1 LQKFWLGFTVALVFV
16 GSPALAEPSFDQ
28 GVSQI
33 RSGIGTQATI
43 DTFSQELKQTPT
55 SVRAYTLRGS
65 LFLQQQSFED
75 AIKDFS
81 EAIRL
86 APKNPELLVDR
97 GITYLQAGQDAAL
110 ALTDFQSAVVL
121 EPNSPDYQYL
131 LGLAL
136 AKTED
141 YDKAVEAFTTAL
153 QLQPDDLQILMS
165 RGDAH
170 SSAKDFT
177 VAIAD
182 YNTALSLAPDSADVL
197 VHRGAADTGLKN
209 NAAAMAD
216 FAQAL
221 RIDSN
226 ALDVYLHRG
235 NLRLWN
241 LRDLSGAIRDYNLG
255 IKQNPNCASC
265 YLGRGQAYRVG
276 GNLLRADQDW
286 ERAAALFQEQ
296 GNALGVQRVVEALRQ
311 LSVDDR
317 SHWGGGRRSRRR

>member
-1 LQKFWLGFTVALVFV
+1 LRKFWFGFAVSLALV
-16 GSPALAEPSFDQ
+16 GSPALAESSFDQ
-28 GVSQI
+28 GVEQM
-33 RSGIGTQATI
+33 RSGGTAQAAI
-43 DTFSQELKQTPT
+43 DTFSQELKQSPNSART
-55 SVRAYTLRGS
+55 YTLRGS
-65 LFLQQQSFED
+65 LFLQQKSFDE

-86 APKNPELLVDR
+86 APKNTELLIDR

-110 ALTDFQSAVVL
+110 ALTDFQSAVAL

-141 YDKAVEAFTTAL
+141 YDKAIEAFTTAL

-170 SSAKDFT
+170 RNAKDFA

-182 YNTALSLAPDSADVL
+182 YNTALSLVPDSADVL
-197 VHRGAADTGLKN
+197 VRRGAAYTGLKN

-221 RIDSN
+221 RIDPN
-226 ALDVYLHRG
+226 TPDVYLHRG

-296 GNALGVQRVVEALRQ
+296 GNVLGIQRVVEALRQ

>member
-1 LQKFWLGFTVALVFV
+1 LRKFWFGFTVALALV
-16 GSPALAEPSFDQ
+16 GSPALAESSFDQ
-28 GVSQI
+28 GVTQM
-33 RSGIGTQATI
+33 RNSGGTQAAI
-43 DTFSQELKQTPT
+43 DTFSQELKQAPT
-55 SVRAYTLRGS
+55 SVRAFTLRGS
-65 LFLQQQSFED
+65 LFLQQQNFED
-75 AIKDFS
+75 ALKDFS

-97 GITYLQAGQDAAL
+97 GITYFQAGQDATL
-110 ALTDFQSAVVL
+110 ALTDFQSAVAL

-131 LGLAL
+131 LGLAF

-141 YDKAVEAFTTAL
+141 YDKAIEAFTTAL

-177 VAIAD
+177 VAISD
-182 YNTALSLAPDSADVL
+182 YNSVLFLVPDSADVL
-197 VHRGAADTGLKN
+197 VHRGAAYAGLKN

-221 RIDSN
+221 RIDPN
-226 ALDVYLHRG
+226 TPDVYLHRG

-286 ERAAALFQEQ
+286 ERAAALFQDQ
-296 GNALGVQRVVEALRQ
+296 GNANGIQRVVEALRQ

-317 SHWGGGRRSRRR
+317 NRWGRGRPSRRR

>member
-1 LQKFWLGFTVALVFV
+1 LQKFWIGCTVALVLV
-16 GSPALAEPSFDQ
+16 GSPALAESSFDQ
-28 GVSQI
+28 GVAQI
-33 RSGIGTQATI
+33 RNSGGTQAAI
-43 DTFSQELKQTPT
+43 DTFSQELKQAPN

-65 LFLQQQSFED
+65 LFLQQQNFED

-110 ALTDFQSAVVL
+110 ALTDLQSAVAL

-136 AKTED
+136 AKNED
-141 YDKAVEAFTTAL
+141 YDKAIEAFTTAL

-170 SSAKDFT
+170 STTKDFT
-177 VAIAD
+177 GAIAD
-182 YNTALSLAPDSADVL
+182 YNIAFALAPNSADIL
-197 VHRGAADTGLKN
+197 VHRGAAYTGLKN

-221 RIDSN
+221 RIDPN
-226 ALDVYLHRG
+226 APDVYLHRG

-296 GNALGVQRVVEALRQ
+296 GNALGIQRVVEALRQ
-311 LSVDDR
+311 LSVDDHHR
-317 SHWGGGRRSRRR
+317 WGGGRRHR